1 MQKKNTTIR
10 TENENMQN
18 NNKDTK
24 HRKKKNKKVSTRFLM
39 SCQAEELEKNILK
52 QSTKTPNKN

>member
-1 MQKKNTTIR
+1 MQNKNATIR

-24 HRKKKNKKVSTRFLM
+24 QRKKKNKKVSTRF
-39 SCQAEELEKNILK
+39 ERPVK
-52 QSTKTPNKN
+52 QRN